1 MVYGAVL
8 AIYWYIT
15 GPVPHMTLFF
25 ARRLSYSLWALGF
38 LAILAL
44 FWTISWF
51 FSRLRTLRD
60 ESQDTIDLTGWV
72 DKKRSTTTND
82 TDRPE

>member
-1 MVYGAVL
+1 MSNRLARIGVVTGVTVVAGLVVYGAVL

-38 LAILAL
+38 LAILASSDDQL
-44 FWTISWF
+44 VF
-51 FSRLRTLRD
+51 FTPPHLA
-60 ESQDTIDLTGWV
+60 
-72 DKKRSTTTND
+72 
-82 TDRPE
+82 